1 MILGKPMGRLS
12 LKQAHAPSFF
22 LEKFESNNAVEKY
35 LALTMKRATRKPL
48 KSGDSIKNG
57 YHTKKKIQQI
67 NKRRKAR
74 NAFTEYIAEQGL
86 QQTICIHSTEGPLD
100 CHDAAILKITADCLP
115 AFCEQP
121 RFLHS

>member
-1 MILGKPMGRLS
+1 MGRLS

-57 YHTKKKIQQI
+57 YHTKKKYSKLT
-67 NKRRKAR
+67 NVEKP
-74 NAFTEYIAEQGL
+74 EMHL
-86 QQTICIHSTEGPLD
+86 QSI
-100 CHDAAILKITADCLP
+100 
-115 AFCEQP
+115 
-121 RFLHS
+121 